1 MNNRV
6 INFLTL
12 FLTSSTLLCC
22 ALPALLVLIGAG
34 ASLASLV
41 SAIPLLPLLSQYK
54 LYITLAAL
62 ISIIVAG
69 YLNYRT
75 SCLPCPADPDL
86 RKVCMQA
93 RDRSRHIYFLSVA
106 IFLFATTFTYLVPR
120 FI

>member
-1 MNNRV
+1 MNNKTV
-6 INFLTL
+6 NFLTL

-22 ALPALLVLIGAG
+22 AFPALFILIGAG

-41 SAIPLLPLLSQYK
+41 SALPLLPLISQYK
-54 LYITLAAL
+54 LEITLAAL
-62 ISIIVAG
+62 VSIIIAG
-69 YLNYRT
+69 YLNYRI
-75 SCLPCPADPDL
+75 SRLPCPADPEL
-86 RKVCMQA
+86 GRACMQA